1 MTVFYGAVCLH
12 LAVGLGKDFVV
23 HFGTKKTW
31 SPTVAVPRFEAVALP
46 FTLEQQREAHA
57 DMLFY
62 TQTDERIHIRRHAG
76 LFITT
81 RRTSI
86 VVKL

>member
-1 MTVFYGAVCLH
+1 MAVFFGTGCLH
-12 LAVGLGKDFVV
+12 LGFRLRFCCTFW
-23 HFGTKKTW
+23 HKKTW
-31 SPTVAVPRFEAVALP
+31 IPTVAVPRFEAVALP

-62 TQTDERIHIRRHAG
+62 TQTNERIHIRRHAG